1 MHRMGL
7 RSPQVSWKNGDN
19 IQEVCTMR
27 NKKQELND
35 ILSKYDSAVQKVY
48 QKVLS
53 QEKNIKN
60 IRKAQMKSLID
71 KEIMG
76 QVQKYDN

>member
-1 MHRMGL
+1 
-7 RSPQVSWKNGDN
+7 
-19 IQEVCTMR
+19 MR

-53 QEKNIKN
+53 QEYKKGANEVFDRQRNHGAGAKI
-60 IRKAQMKSLID
+60 
-71 KEIMG
+71 
-76 QVQKYDN
+76 

>member
-1 MHRMGL
+1 
-7 RSPQVSWKNGDN
+7 
-19 IQEVCTMR
+19 MR

-35 ILSKYDSAVQKVY
+35 ILSKYDPAV

-60 IRKAQMKSLID
+60 IRKAQMNPLID
-71 KEIMG
+71 KEIME
-76 QVQKYDN
+76 QVQKDDN

>member
-1 MHRMGL
+1 
-7 RSPQVSWKNGDN
+7 
-19 IQEVCTMR
+19 MR

-35 ILSKYDSAVQKVY
+35 ILSKYDAAVQKVY

-71 KEIMG
+71 KEIME
-76 QVQKYDN
+76 QVQKDDN

>member
-1 MHRMGL
+1 
-7 RSPQVSWKNGDN
+7 
-19 IQEVCTMR
+19 MR

-35 ILSKYDSAVQKVY
+35 ILSKYDSAVQKIY

-71 KEIMG
+71 KEIME
-76 QVQKYDN
+76 QVQKDDN